1 MSYLL
6 DQKTVHE
13 QAFEKAWRA
22 GDTSGAAFHAA
33 KAAEFG
39 IALAERIGGPVGA
52 RHAAS
57 AAEWLD
63 IAERVRKA
71 PPPTKPAEAAVRK
84 FASSQGASSHSP
96 DSTSG
101 DKGTC
106 QPANQQTGEQNP
118 ESPDDSEF
126 LVSADTGVS
135 FDDIDG
141 MAEAKAAI
149 RERVILPLQAPEKAR
164 ALGIRPGGGVLL
176 YGPPGNG
183 KTLFGKAIA
192 HEIKAPFF
200 YASGAQIRSKWHGES
215 EQRLSRLLHAAQERP
230 VAVLF
235 LDEID
240 GLLPRRTAESS
251 AVDNRLVT
259 QFLSDVGGFQDSPNT
274 LLLLGATNKP
284 WDIDEAVFRTGRFD
298 EKLHIGVPDA
308 DARLGML
315 RRSLKT
321 APLATDL
328 DLGAWAERLADY
340 SGSDIVGLARKACQ
354 IAFRRSIDENADPL
368 VLTADFEAAARAIPS
383 SITPALLAQY
393 DAFDR
398 QRFA

>member
-1 MSYLL
+1 MSYLF
-6 DQKTVHE
+6 DQKTIHE
-13 QAFEKAWRA
+13 QAFEKAWRT
-22 GDTSGAAFHAA
+22 GDASAAAFHAA

-63 IAERVRKA
+63 IAERVRKS
-71 PPPTKPAEAAVRK
+71 PPPPNGSARSPGGTG
-84 FASSQGASSHSP
+84 GASRPGGPPENASGARPNVSSPTPPSAASP
-96 DSTSG
+96 DGESG
-101 DKGTC
+101 D
-106 QPANQQTGEQNP
+106 
-118 ESPDDSEF
+118 DEF

-141 MAEAKAAI
+141 MTEAKAAI

-183 KTLFGKAIA
+183 KTMFGKAIA
-192 HEIKAPFF
+192 HEIEAPFF

-215 EQRLSRLLHAAQERP
+215 EQRLSRLLHAAQQRP

-274 LLLLGATNKP
+274 LLILGATNKP

-308 DARLGML
+308 AARLGML
-315 RRSLKT
+315 CRSLKT
-321 APLATDL
+321 APLAPDVDL
-328 DLGAWAERLADY
+328 AAWAERLADY

-354 IAFRRSIDENADPL
+354 IAFRRSIDESEDPL
-368 VLTADFEAAARAIPS
+368 LLAADLDEAARAIPS